1 MKRKEDDAMAKELS
15 NWRKGCTPHRDIR
28 EDRVSEVLFAVNLS
42 RAIAREGADEY
53 RDPARFFE
61 YTLLTR
67 TLQGLIRDVLG
78 TLGSQPGAVAALGL
92 LDTVGRCVS
101 EGRFGYAATTAAL
114 VQAGAQPVD
123 LDGYVGQPEL
133 PPPDARLIRLHGTIT
148 PMQMANVMKTAINLS
163 KLSAESSITLDLKLE
178 LKGDV
183 NDHSVQMALRE
194 IQRLVPGLAVEDVKG
209 GS

>member
-1 MKRKEDDAMAKELS
+1 VQDLYQRAVDVYGAE
-15 NWRKGCTPHRDIR
+15 
-28 EDRVSEVLFAVNLS
+28 RVA
-42 RAIAREGADEY
+42 A
-53 RDPARFFE
+53 
-61 YTLLTR
+61 
-67 TLQGLIRDVLG
+67 QGLLG
-78 TLGSQPGAVAALGL
+78 
-92 LDTVGRCVS
+92 TVGRCVS

-133 PPPDARLIRLHGTIT
+133 PPPDTRLIRLPGTVT

-183 NDHSVQMALRE
+183 NDHSIQMALRE
-194 IQRLVPGLAVEDVKG
+194 IQRLVPGVAVEDVKG